1 MGDSLSACLIVQD
14 EEERLPGCLDSLAFC
29 DEIVVVDGG
38 SRDRTA
44 AIACEAGA
52 KLIENPWPGFAA
64 QRNVALDAAT
74 GDWILEIDAD
84 ERVSPR
90 LRSEILAML
99 ADPPPAETRIAA
111 LATRELFLGREL
123 GPAIRFPRYR
133 HRLFRRGAFRHDESR
148 TVHEGLW
155 PDGPTLVLD
164 GELVH
169 VFAADWREALRDT
182 VDYARLESRQR
193 GRVSPAGAVVG
204 IFLRP
209 LAKIAYRS
217 ILYGAWRDGWQGLVK
232 VALESGGDS
241 LATVYRLRE
250 SSVGDHADPA
260 PPRRGP
266 VRIVGFALQER
277 PAGRLDGWLARAARA
292 GADVALIS
300 PGRTGGDVPRRRLA
314 KATPG
319 AALRALDAEEQA
331 RPVDALLLAGR
342 RERLLLRLAPAGLRG
357 AMPPLGPEESPESA
371 VRLVQ
376 DRTRPA
382 ETAL

>member
-1 MGDSLSACLIVQD
+1 MGDSLSACMIVQD
-14 EEERLPGCLDSLAFC
+14 EEARLPDCLESLCFC

-38 SRDRTA
+38 SRDRTT
-44 AIACEAGA
+44 AIAREAGA

-74 GDWILEIDAD
+74 GDWILEVDAD
-84 ERVSPR
+84 ERVSQR

-182 VDYARLESRQR
+182 VEYARLEAAQR
-193 GRVSPAGAVVG
+193 GRVGPAEAVVG
-204 IFLRP
+204 VFLRP
-209 LAKIAYRS
+209 LAKLAYRVL
-217 ILYGAWRDGWQGLVK
+217 LYGAWHDGWQGMVK
-232 VALESGGDS
+232 VALECGGDS
-241 LATVYRLRE
+241 LATAYRLRE
-250 SSVGDHADPA
+250 SAVGDHADAA

-266 VRIVGFALQER
+266 VRIVGLALRESA
-277 PAGRLDGWLARAARA
+277 AGRLEAWLAKAAGA
-292 GADVALIS
+292 GADVALIA
-300 PGRTGGDVPRRRLA
+300 PGPATGAVRRRRLTR
-314 KATPG
+314 ATPG
-319 AALRALDAEEQA
+319 RILRTLDAEDQA

-342 RERLLLRLAPAGLRG
+342 REHLLLQLAPAGLRG
-357 AMPPLGPEESPESA
+357 AAPPLGPEESPHSA
-371 VRLVQ
+371 VRRVQ
-376 DRTRPA
+376 DSTRPA
-382 ETAL
+382 ETAS